1 MKMRR
6 DKEETPVKRLL
17 IIQLEILQD
26 SGGEGG
32 GVEKDSSG
40 DSWGILGGFLE
51 STAQGGLW
59 DNEALCRMIIND
71 DFGMR
76 SWWLMRLGTCSNRSA
91 WDAAVG
97 SQWA

>member
-32 GVEKDSSG
+32 GWRRILPE
-40 DSWGILGGFLE
+40 ILGGFL
-51 STAQGGLW
+51 G
-59 DNEALCRMIIND
+59 
-71 DFGMR
+71 DF
-76 SWWLMRLGTCSNRSA
+76 WNQRLRAGCGITKHFA
-91 WDAAVG
+91 G
-97 SQWA
+97 

>member
-32 GVEKDSSG
+32 GGEGFFRRFLG
-40 DSWGILGGFLE
+40 DSWGISG
-51 STAQGGLW
+51 
-59 DNEALCRMIIND
+59 IN
-71 DFGMR
+71 GSGR
-76 SWWLMRLGTCSNRSA
+76 
-91 WDAAVG
+91 AVG
-97 SQWA
+97 